1 MTSFSQTN
9 GRLQKRVRV
18 KASLVEEGTGRGG
31 GVLLLGSRIC
41 CCIHPC
47 MHPHAHSVEVSGFLG
62 EAHRQCCDLEVCVCR
77 NQAQVG
83 M

>member
-1 MTSFSQTN
+1 MTSFNQTN
-9 GRLQKRVRV
+9 GRLQKRVQV

-31 GVLLLGSRIC
+31 GVLLLGSGIC